1 MAWNMQV
8 IERFQKYK
16 IKTSASSSG
25 LQWGTASQL
34 LDQWHIVIYVAEEK
48 MRGSEKAYCAVD
60 RVSSLN

>member
-16 IKTSASSSG
+16 IKTSASSG

-34 LDQWHIVIYVAEEK
+34 LDQWHIVIYVEEK